1 MKESVAG
8 QIAVSVQAASRSAL
22 QLFSLE
28 PQSPHARTTEPEA
41 GEAVS
46 TQEEEYDADEI
57 VSDLVTQYLDR
68 STHIS
73 VIFF

>member
-1 MKESVAG
+1 MKESVTG
-8 QIAVSVQAASRSAL
+8 QTAVSVQAASRSAL

-28 PQSPHARTTEPEA
+28 PQSSFARTTEPEA
-41 GEAVS
+41 GEVVS
-46 TQEEEYDADEI
+46 TQEEKDADEV
-57 VSDLVTQYLDR
+57 VSGLVTQYLDR